1 MEKCGFAR
9 TVGPDNRNPATG
21 FDMPAKTLK
30 ENLRAEVLV
39 DLDELDQGA
48 LRKPADEAG
57 DLGGTNLIFWL
68 EVPLF
73 FREGVS
79 HKG

>member
-9 TVGPDNRNPATG
+9 TVGPNDSNPAPR
-21 FDMPAKTLK
+21 FDMPTETLK
-30 ENLRAEVLV
+30 EDFGAKVLI
-39 DLDELDQGA
+39 DLDELDQCACENPPNG
-48 LRKPADEAG
+48 G